1 MTAVRIPVDA
11 LSLECEPKDEAT
23 AQVIASA
30 CNEAL
35 RLAKASWGIDPPSDC
50 RLYVMTSWRGFIFQ
64 SAPWPWRVMLAL
76 NYPLWS
82 GRARRTWPYS
92 AGWTQH
98 YGRRIAIGIKPPR
111 LLETSDKSVGV
122 HMFVE
127 EKDPVAKIRHL
138 TCHELI
144 HAASAHL
151 HLPDWLNEGLAAAS
165 VDRFMGKPTIREDSL
180 GLLQRTQPKG
190 VPPSYRAMS
199 RLRGETLAYH
209 AIRGYWIVR
218 FLEDTQPGF
227 LRGLLSTRQAP
238 AAIERL
244 VAEHLGLQP
253 HGLWREIDDLVIRH
267 FEDRGRPTP

>member
-1 MTAVRIPVDA
+1 MTVVRIPVDT
-11 LSLECEPKDEAT
+11 LRLECEPEDEAT
-23 AQVIASA
+23 AQGIAAA
-30 CNEAL
+30 CREAL
-35 RLAKASWGIDPPSDC
+35 RLAKASWGLDPPSDC
-50 RLYVMTSWRGFIFQ
+50 RLYVMTSWRGFVFQ

-92 AGWTQH
+92 AAWTQR
-98 YGRRIAIGIKPPR
+98 YGKRVVIGIKPPR

-151 HLPDWLNEGLAAAS
+151 HLPAWLNEGLAAAS

-190 VPPSYRAMS
+190 APPSYRAMS
-199 RLRGETLAYH
+199 RLQGETLAYH
-209 AIRGYWIVR
+209 AVRGYWIVR
-218 FLEDTQPGF
+218 LLEETCPGV
-227 LRGLLSTRQAP
+227 LRELLSVRRTDKELERRVALALHVAP
-238 AAIERL
+238 ERF
-244 VAEHLGLQP
+244 
-253 HGLWREIDDLVIRH
+253 WTEIDEVLVGH
-267 FEDRGRPTP
+267 FTPAGHTAA